1 MNEFK
6 RDLISAHELKTV
18 GKNRKALKLYEK
30 CYKKHPEEFSFNQI
44 NDYAWTIYK
53 TRIAFFKDEDELF
66 ENVEFITQ
74 LVEQRNFNKCGS
86 CVYTS
91 SIFKVFESSI
101 LICWMKSFT
110 ENMAGS
116 TSPTG
121 NYTMTGLQGHTTRI
135 WNMKNALKC
144 PKLPSIL

>member
-91 SIFKVFESSI
+91 SIFKVLNHF
-101 LICWMKSFT
+101 KSQNDFAS
-110 ENMAGS
+110 MI
-116 TSPTG
+116 PW
-121 NYTMTGLQGHTTRI
+121 L
-135 WNMKNALKC
+135 
-144 PKLPSIL
+144 